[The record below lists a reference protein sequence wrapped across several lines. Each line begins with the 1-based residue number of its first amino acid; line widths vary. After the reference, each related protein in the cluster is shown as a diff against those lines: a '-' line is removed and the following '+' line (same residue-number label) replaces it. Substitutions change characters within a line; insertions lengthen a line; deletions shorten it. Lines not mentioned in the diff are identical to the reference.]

1 MFPGDAMSFFFDL
14 FVNGLMNG
22 ATYALVALGFVLI
35 YKATSV
41 VNFAQG
47 DLVMFGGYVAA
58 ALMTLYHLPLAIA
71 VPILLAAMVLLGF
84 LLERGVLRLM
94 IGQQVISVVMVTIGL
109 SQVFQGLAAMIWGV
123 QTKNIALPIP
133 LEPYVIWEIFLSPIN
148 IVAALV
154 SGIFLIGFAWFFR
167 KSRMGIAMRAVAN
180 DQQAS
185 MAVGI
190 NVRLVFALSWA
201 IAGLTAAVGG
211 LLWGSMLGV
220 DTQMTLVGLKVF
232 PAVILG
238 GLDSVPGAVVGGLII
253 GAVESVAAGY
263 VDPYVGGGTKDF
275 LPYVLMILALM
286 IRPYGFFGR
295 ETIERV

>member
-1 MFPGDAMSFFFDL
+1 MAFFFDL
-14 FVNGLMNG
+14 FVNGLMIG
-22 ATYALVALGFVLI
+22 SMYALVALGFVLI

-47 DLVMFGGYVAA
+47 DLVMFGGYIAA
-58 ALMTLYHLPLAIA
+58 ALVVLYKLPLPIA
-71 VPILLAAMVLLGF
+71 LPVLLGSMVALGF
-84 LLERGVLRLM
+84 IVERGVLRPM
-94 IGQQVISVVMVTIGL
+94 VGQNVISVVMVTVGL
-109 SQVFQGLAAMIWGV
+109 AQVFQGTAAMLWGA
-123 QTKNIALPIP
+123 QTKNIPLPVP
-133 LEPYVIWEIFLSPIN
+133 LEPYVIWEIYISPVN
-148 IVAALV
+148 VVAAVV
-154 SGIFLIGFAWFFR
+154 SGVFLVAFVWFFR
-167 KSRMGIAMRAVAN
+167 KSRMGIAMRATAN
-180 DQQAS
+180 DQQAA

-201 IAGLTAAVGG
+201 IAGLAAALGG
-211 LLWGSMLGV
+211 VLWGNLIGV
-220 DTQMTLVGLKVF
+220 DTQLALVGLKVF

-238 GLDSVPGAVVGGLII
+238 GLDSVPGALVGGLII

-295 ETIERV
+295 EIIERV

>member
-1 MFPGDAMSFFFDL
+1 MAFFFDL
-14 FVNGLMNG
+14 FVNGLMIG
-22 ATYALVALGFVLI
+22 SMYALVALGFVLI

-47 DLVMFGGYVAA
+47 ELVMFGGYIAA
-58 ALMTLYHLPLAIA
+58 ALVSLYHLPLAVA
-71 VPILLAAMVLLGF
+71 LPVLLGTMVALGF
-84 LLERGVLRLM
+84 VLERGVLRPM
-94 IGQQVISVVMVTIGL
+94 VGQAVISVVMVTIGL
-109 SQVFQGLAAMIWGV
+109 AQVFQGAAAMLWGA
-123 QTKNIALPIP
+123 QTKNIPLPIR
-133 LEPYVIWEIFLSPIN
+133 LEPYVIWEIYVSPIN
-148 IVAALV
+148 LLAALI
-154 SGIFLIGFAWFFR
+154 SGAFLVAFAWFFR
-167 KSRMGIAMRAVAN
+167 RSRMGIAMRAVAN
-180 DQQAS
+180 DQQAA

-201 IAGLTAAVGG
+201 IAGLTAAIGG
-211 LLWGSMLGV
+211 VMWGSMLGV
-220 DTQMTLVGLKVF
+220 DTQLALIGLKVF

-253 GAVESVAAGY
+253 GGVESVAAGY

-295 ETIERV
+295 EIIERV

>member
-1 MFPGDAMSFFFDL
+1 MAFFFDL

-22 ATYALVALGFVLI
+22 SMYALVALGFVLI

-47 DLVMFGGYVAA
+47 ELVMFGGYIAA
-58 ALMTLYHLPLAIA
+58 ALVSLYHLPLAVA
-71 VPILLAAMVLLGF
+71 LPVLLGTMVALGF
-84 LLERGVLRLM
+84 VLERGVLRPM
-94 IGQQVISVVMVTIGL
+94 VGQAVISVVMVTIGL
-109 SQVFQGLAAMIWGV
+109 AQVFQGAAAMLWGA
-123 QTKNIALPIP
+123 QTKNISLPIR
-133 LEPYVIWEIFLSPIN
+133 LEPYVIWEIYISPVN
-148 IVAALV
+148 LLAALI
-154 SGIFLIGFAWFFR
+154 SGAFLVAFAWFFR
-167 KSRMGIAMRAVAN
+167 RSRMGIAMRAVAN
-180 DQQAS
+180 DQQAA

-201 IAGLTAAVGG
+201 IAGLTAAIGG
-211 LLWGSMLGV
+211 VMWGSMLGV
-220 DTQMTLVGLKVF
+220 DTQLALIGLKVF

-253 GAVESVAAGY
+253 GGVESVAAGY

-295 ETIERV
+295 EIIERV

>member
-1 MFPGDAMSFFFDL
+1 VAFFFDL
-14 FVNGLMNG
+14 FVNGLMIG
-22 ATYALVALGFVLI
+22 MMYALVALGFVLI

-47 DLVMFGGYVAA
+47 ELVMFGGYVAA
-58 ALMTLYHLPLAIA
+58 ALITLYHLPLAIA
-71 VPILLAAMVLLGF
+71 IPVLLGTMVLLGF
-84 LLERGVLRLM
+84 VLERVVLRPLV
-94 IGQQVISVVMVTIGL
+94 GQQVISVVMVTIGL
-109 SQVFQGLAAMIWGV
+109 AQVLQGSAALVWGA
-123 QTKNIALPIP
+123 QTKNIPLPIR
-133 LEPYVIWEIFLSPIN
+133 LEPYIIWEIYISPIN

-154 SGIFLIGFAWFFR
+154 SAGFLVAFYWFFR

-180 DQQAS
+180 DQQAA

-190 NVRLVFALSWA
+190 DVRFVFALSWA
-201 IAGLTAAVGG
+201 IAGLAAGLGG
-211 LLWGSMLGV
+211 VVWGSMLGV
-220 DTQMTLVGLKVF
+220 DTQLALVGLKVF

-238 GLDSVPGAVVGGLII
+238 GLDSVPRAIVAGLMIAAI
-253 GAVESVAAGY
+253 ESVAAGY

-295 ETIERV
+295 EIIERV

>member
-1 MFPGDAMSFFFDL
+1 MAFFFDL
-14 FVNGLMNG
+14 FVNGLMIG
-22 ATYALVALGFVLI
+22 SMYALVALGFVLI

-47 DLVMFGGYVAA
+47 ELVMFGGYIAA
-58 ALMTLYHLPLAIA
+58 ALVSLYHLPLAVA
-71 VPILLAAMVLLGF
+71 LPVLLGTMVALGF
-84 LLERGVLRLM
+84 VLERGVLRPM
-94 IGQQVISVVMVTIGL
+94 VGQAVISVVMVTIGL
-109 SQVFQGLAAMIWGV
+109 AQVFQGAAAMLWGA
-123 QTKNIALPIP
+123 QTKNIPLPIR
-133 LEPYVIWEIFLSPIN
+133 LEPYVIWEIYISPIN
-148 IVAALV
+148 LLAALI
-154 SGIFLIGFAWFFR
+154 SGAFLVAFAWFFR
-167 KSRMGIAMRAVAN
+167 RSRMGIAMRAVAN
-180 DQQAS
+180 DQQAA

-201 IAGLTAAVGG
+201 IAGLTAAIGG
-211 LLWGSMLGV
+211 VMWGSMLGV
-220 DTQMTLVGLKVF
+220 DTQLALIGLKVF

-253 GAVESVAAGY
+253 GGVESVAAGY

-295 ETIERV
+295 EIIERV